1 MQQTMKIDTMD
12 RFEDIKAPKA
22 PETKKM
28 ENCPAGWEEQSIN
41 EGAYQILQNV
51 NPENNTE
58 YEVIEILGAKI
69 LKGCLVPTEVE
80 RLNKESGEI
89 KNVHFYMP
97 DDSHL
102 GDVFNQIP
110 YGVLNKNKTGVGA
123 TTLELESK
131 RNSIIVVP
139 TRTLAYTKWLNNQR
153 IWLYVGSAIGKL
165 QTTTSP
171 QIQDYINRIERH
183 NKIDPQNFLYK
194 KFIVVADSLEKVIKT
209 IGKENLKNYFLMID
223 EVDIIQSDS
232 TYRPNLEKAI
242 DYSLPE
248 LGYFDEKHS
257 CLVSA
262 TIRPFSHPQMNQ
274 KASLVARFPFKQ
286 DTPPKLIHSI
296 TPNKTACE
304 EIANIPKDE
313 KVLIAYN
320 SIDSILE
327 IIDMLDPNLV
337 DECGIMCSTQ
347 SKDKVEFYKEGLYVK
362 MDNQS
367 LPKRITFMTCVYFVG
382 IDIKE
387 SYHLISVANIKKPHS
402 LLSFDKLKQIRGRC
416 RETGGIKSD
425 TIIYNT
431 KPFSATE
438 SLEEYHQKLLL
449 KAKAVREL
457 YKGIDHFLVSRPES
471 EQEMLKPIFDRAK
484 SGIEKYATETTF
496 SKDQIPLTRQ
506 RIDGLYDV
514 AYFNIDALMET
525 RMLIERIYSDKSI
538 MEEHYKTTAIIK
550 DAEPSLEQEINEFA
564 ISQHSEKFKQK
575 VFQEA
580 RQSLLE
586 LNEPLNDAAIDNLI
600 RESTNDNQ
608 KDYYK
613 KVKLLY
619 RYVSLPSLCQHIE
632 DNFYKTSFDNF
643 YNGVIFKALSE
654 DNNFKSRVL
663 NEFEFGKTYKK
674 EEILETFGNIVS
686 EILGR
691 NMSER
696 NKMNF
701 FNSLLETRPNRQRTQ
716 REILDYKFSE
726 EILETLE
733 THETYKYFLF

>member
-1 MQQTMKIDTMD
+1 MQQTMKIGTKDI
-12 RFEDIKAPKA
+12 FEDIKAPKA

-28 ENCPAGWEEQSIN
+28 EDCPAGWEEQSIN

-51 NPENNTE
+51 NPENNAE
-58 YEVIEILGAKI
+58 YEVTEILGAKI
-69 LKGCLVPTEVE
+69 LKGCLIPTEVE
-80 RLNKESGEI
+80 RLNKESSEI
-89 KNVHFYMP
+89 KEVYFDMP
-97 DDSHL
+97 DDRHL

-139 TRTLAYTKWLNNQR
+139 TRTLAYTKWLSNQR

-165 QTTTSP
+165 PKSLP
-171 QIQDYINRIERH
+171 IQDYINRIEEH

-194 KFIVVADSLEKVIKT
+194 KFIVVADSLERIIET

-262 TIRPFSHPQMNQ
+262 TIRSFSHPQMNQ

-296 TPNKTACE
+296 TPNKTTSE
-304 EIANIPKDE
+304 EIANIPNDE

-327 IIDMLDPNLV
+327 IINMLDPNLV
-337 DECGIMCSTQ
+337 NECGIMCSTQ
-347 SKDKVEFYKEGLYVK
+347 SKDKVEFYKEGLYVE
-362 MDNQS
+362 MDNQF
-367 LPKRITFMTCVYFVG
+367 LPRRITFMTCVYFVG

-387 SYHLISVANIKKPHS
+387 SYHLISVANIEKPHS
-402 LLSFDKLKQIRGRC
+402 LLSFDKLKQIQGRC
-416 RETGGIKSD
+416 RETGGIKSN
-425 TIIYNT
+425 TIIYKT
-431 KPFSATE
+431 KPFQATE
-438 SLEEYHQKLLL
+438 SLKEYHQKLLL
-449 KAKAVREL
+449 KAQAVKEL
-457 YKGIDHFLVSRPES
+457 YKGINNFLVSHPES
-471 EQEMLKPIFDRAK
+471 EQEVLKQIFDKAK

-506 RIDGLYDV
+506 RIDGQYDV

-525 RMLIERIYSDKSI
+525 RRLIQKVYSDKSI

-564 ISQHSEKFKQK
+564 ISQHSEKFKQR

-586 LNEPLNDAAIDNLI
+586 LNEQLNDAVIDNLI
-600 RESTNDNQ
+600 KKSTNNTQ

-619 RYVSLPSLCQHIE
+619 KYVSLPSLCQHIE

-643 YNGVIFKALSE
+643 YNSVIFKALSE
-654 DNNFKSRVL
+654 DNNFKRRVL
-663 NEFEFGKTYKK
+663 DEFEFGKTYQR
-674 EEILETFGNIVS
+674 EEILKTFGNIVS
-686 EILGR
+686 EILGKTL
-691 NMSER
+691 SER
-696 NKMNF
+696 KKMTF
-701 FNSLLETRPNRQRTQ
+701 FTSLLETNTNNIKSRRT
-716 REILDYKFSE
+716 ILDYNFKE
-726 EILETLE
+726 EVLDRIKTTGTFNHFNLD
-733 THETYKYFLF
+733 

>member
-1 MQQTMKIDTMD
+1 
-12 RFEDIKAPKA
+12 
-22 PETKKM
+22 
-28 ENCPAGWEEQSIN
+28 
-41 EGAYQILQNV
+41 
-51 NPENNTE
+51 
-58 YEVIEILGAKI
+58 
-69 LKGCLVPTEVE
+69 
-80 RLNKESGEI
+80 
-89 KNVHFYMP
+89 
-97 DDSHL
+97 
-102 GDVFNQIP
+102 
-110 YGVLNKNKTGVGA
+110 
-123 TTLELESK
+123 
-131 RNSIIVVP
+131 
-139 TRTLAYTKWLNNQR
+139 
-153 IWLYVGSAIGKL
+153 
-165 QTTTSP
+165 
-171 QIQDYINRIERH
+171 
-183 NKIDPQNFLYK
+183 
-194 KFIVVADSLEKVIKT
+194 
-209 IGKENLKNYFLMID
+209 
-223 EVDIIQSDS
+223 
-232 TYRPNLEKAI
+232 
-242 DYSLPE
+242 
-248 LGYFDEKHS
+248 
-257 CLVSA
+257 
-262 TIRPFSHPQMNQ
+262 
-274 KASLVARFPFKQ
+274 
-286 DTPPKLIHSI
+286 
-296 TPNKTACE
+296 
-304 EIANIPKDE
+304 
-313 KVLIAYN
+313 
-320 SIDSILE
+320 
-327 IIDMLDPNLV
+327 
-337 DECGIMCSTQ
+337 
-347 SKDKVEFYKEGLYVK
+347 
-362 MDNQS
+362 
-367 LPKRITFMTCVYFVG
+367 
-382 IDIKE
+382 
-387 SYHLISVANIKKPHS
+387 
-402 LLSFDKLKQIRGRC
+402 
-416 RETGGIKSD
+416 
-425 TIIYNT
+425 
-431 KPFSATE
+431 
-438 SLEEYHQKLLL
+438 
-449 KAKAVREL
+449 
-457 YKGIDHFLVSRPES
+457 
-471 EQEMLKPIFDRAK
+471 MLKPIFDRAK

-564 ISQHSEKFKQK
+564 ISQYSEKFKQR

-600 RESTNDNQ
+600 RESTNNIQ

-686 EILGR
+686 EILGKDL
-691 NMSER
+691 SER